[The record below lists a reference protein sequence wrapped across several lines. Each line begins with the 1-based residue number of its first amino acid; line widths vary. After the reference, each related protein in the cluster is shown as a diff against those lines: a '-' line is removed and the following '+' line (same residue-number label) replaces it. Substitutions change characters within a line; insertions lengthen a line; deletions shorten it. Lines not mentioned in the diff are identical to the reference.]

1 MLTKSLA
8 LDYINKKIR
17 VNTLSLGYF
26 KTPMTMK
33 SFKVQ
38 KKEKL
43 DLIEVLLKD
52 GENQKIL

>member
-1 MLTKSLA
+1 MLTNLA

-33 SFKVQ
+33 SFKDS
-38 KKEKL
+38 KKKS
-43 DLIEVLLKD
+43 
-52 GENQKIL
+52 